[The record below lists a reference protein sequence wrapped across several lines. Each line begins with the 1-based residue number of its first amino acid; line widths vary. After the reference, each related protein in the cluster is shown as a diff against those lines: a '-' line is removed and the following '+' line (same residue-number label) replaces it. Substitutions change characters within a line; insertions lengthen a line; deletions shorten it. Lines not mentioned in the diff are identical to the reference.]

1 MGQKSDQ
8 IERHIRETRNDLSE
22 NFSELEEKVK
32 SAVDWRAQFDER
44 PGTMLALAFGGGVL
58 LSAILSS
65 SRSSGRDWD
74 SRWNSESDR
83 DRESSPSY
91 SRGSYSRGFS
101 GEGSGQ
107 TSETWNALKGAIIGA
122 ATTKLSGVI
131 EEFLPGFGQEFKARG
146 GKMPDETRSSSTYN
160 EPGSSTY
167 EEPTRQRSATAGAD

>member
-32 SAVDWRAQFDER
+32 SAVDWRTQFEER
-44 PGTMLALAFGGGVL
+44 PGAMIALAFGGGVL

-65 SRSSGRDWD
+65 RRSSAREPSESRLSSEADRDD
-74 SRWNSESDR
+74 SR
-83 DRESSPSY
+83 SY
-91 SRGSYSRGFS
+91 SRGSYGQA
-101 GEGSGQ
+101 SGQ

-122 ATTKLSGVI
+122 ATTKLIGVI
-131 EEFLPGFGQEFKARG
+131 EDFLPGFSQEFKARG
-146 GKMPDETRSSSTYN
+146 GKTSD

-167 EEPTRQRSATAGAD
+167 NQPARQKSAAAGAD